1 METFEKTRLNQIKRV
16 PKRGHYDK
24 ATVYGILDAASVGHV
39 GFSVDDQPFVIPTIY
54 GRDGDTLYLHGATTS
69 RMLVQLQKGLPVCL
83 TVTHIDGLILARSA
97 FHHSM
102 NYRSAVVF
110 GTARLVSEEDKLHAL
125 EVISEQI
132 LKGRWSEIRR
142 PNEKELK
149 ATSVVALEIEQASAK
164 VRTGPP
170 VDDAEDYDLPIW
182 AGILPIQQV
191 YGQPISDPAA
201 KQSLELPPSVR
212 GML

>member
-1 METFEKTRLNQIKRV
+1 METFEKTSLNQVKRV

-24 ATVYGILDAASVGHV
+24 DTVYGILDAACVGHV
-39 GFSVDDQPFVIPTIY
+39 GFSMNDQPFVIPTIY
-54 GRDGDTLYLHGATTS
+54 GRDQDTLYFHGATTS
-69 RMLVQLQKGLPVCL
+69 RMLVQLQKGMPVCM
-83 TVTHIDGLILARSA
+83 TVTHVDGLILARSA

-110 GTARLVSEEDKLHAL
+110 GTARLVEDTDKLHAL

-132 LKGRWSEIRR
+132 LKGRWSEVRQ
-142 PNEKELK
+142 PSEKELK

-170 VDDAEDYDLPIW
+170 VDDAEDYELPIW
-182 AGILPIQQV
+182 AGILPIHQA
-191 YGQPISDPAA
+191 YGQPIEDPDSRRPLAVP
-201 KQSLELPPSVR
+201 QSVR
-212 GML
+212 RIL